1 MSPKNEYV
9 LDRIEGS
16 LGVFEDENGR
26 HLVMNLPE
34 GASEGDIFRLEEGK
48 LIFMPALTARRR
60 EEMKKRLSR
69 LFSEI

>member
-9 LDRIEGS
+9 LDRIEES

-26 HLVMNLPE
+26 HMSFPLPE
-34 GASEGDIFRLEEGK
+34 GASEGDIFRLEDGK
-48 LIFMPALTARRR
+48 LIFMPKLTAERR

-69 LFSEI
+69 LFAEI